1 MGHTIYPT
9 ILSIIKTAL
18 TLVHGYAEIESGFS
32 DIGKTVTVERIRLS
46 EASVINLRI
55 ATDELKVFAVCH
67 NIF

>member
-1 MGHTIYPT
+1 MGHTNYPT
-9 ILSIIKTAL
+9 ILSIVKTAL
-18 TLVHGYAEIESGFS
+18 TLVHGYAEVESGFS
-32 DIGKTVTVERIRLS
+32 DSVKTVTVERTRLS

>member
-9 ILSIIKTAL
+9 IFSIIKTAL

-32 DIGKTVTVERIRLS
+32 DSGKTVTVERIRLS